1 MKVVNVSLPDP
12 HFQAVLDQARTE
24 DIIVQ
29 LGDGSEFLLAA
40 IDDFDREVAATR
52 KNEKLMAFL
61 DRRAAKTETFSM
73 DEVKRRLGLN

>member
-1 MKVVNVSLPDP
+1 MKFVSLSLPDA
-12 HFQAVLDQARTE
+12 HLQAVLDQARTE

-29 LGDGSEFLLAA
+29 VDDGSEFLVAA

-61 DRRAAKTETFSM
+61 DRRAAQTETVPL
-73 DEVKRRLGLN
+73 DEVKRRLGLS

>member
-12 HFQAVLDQARTE
+12 HFQAVLDQARAE

-29 LGDGSEFLLAA
+29 LGDGSEFLLTA
-40 IDDFDREVAATR
+40 IDDFDREIAATR

-61 DRRAAKTETFSM
+61 DRRAAQTERVPLE
-73 DEVKRRLGLN
+73 EVKRRLGLS

>member
-1 MKVVNVSLPDP
+1 MKVINVSLPDP

-24 DIIVQ
+24 DVIVQ

-52 KNEKLMAFL
+52 KNERLMAFL
-61 DRRAAKTETFSM
+61 DRRAAQTESYSIE
-73 DEVKRRLGLN
+73 EVKRRLGVN

>member
-1 MKVVNVSLPDP
+1 MKVVSVSLPDP

-29 LGDGSEFLLAA
+29 LGDGSEFLLTA
-40 IDDFDREVAATR
+40 IDDFDREVAAAR

-61 DRRAAKTETFSM
+61 DRRAAQTERFSM
-73 DEVKRRLGLN
+73 EEVKQRLGLN